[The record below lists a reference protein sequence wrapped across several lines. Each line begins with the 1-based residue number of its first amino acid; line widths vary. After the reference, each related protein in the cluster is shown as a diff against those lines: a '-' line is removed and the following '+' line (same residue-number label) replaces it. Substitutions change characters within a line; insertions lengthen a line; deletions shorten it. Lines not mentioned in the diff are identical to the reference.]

1 MNRCVL
7 VAGSLP
13 LDENDSTFAEYYIAV
28 KKLPD
33 GRILGI
39 QPMTYG
45 NYRLQV
51 GNAFTPCILDDGY

>member
-1 MNRCVL
+1 MCVL

-13 LDENDSTFAEYYIAV
+13 LDEADHHFAEDYLAV

-33 GRILGI
+33 GRLLGI
-39 QPMTYG
+39 QSMTYG

-51 GNAFTPCILDDGY
+51 GNAFTPGVLDDGY